1 MCLSSFGLNGV
12 IFGCVRDNTGF
23 DSCSN
28 SKFNSVEQGITLVS
42 FWLFYESAE
51 YDWLKWAIIRSWED
65 KSIGLFKRLHF
76 FSHHLSCLP
85 RSWNVISINDFSF
98 SAFPGLNLLI
108 SKRVINFIF
117 GHCSFQSFVNSLFDI
132 LSNDL
137 IWGLEQG
144 GCGSKERKEDLC
156 SNLKLWWFINIS
168 ATVRPL
174 NSTWEV

>member
-51 YDWLKWAIIRSWED
+51 YDWLKWTFIGSWED
-65 KSIGLFKRLHF
+65 KSIGLFKRSHF
-76 FSHHLSCLP
+76 
-85 RSWNVISINDFSF
+85 
-98 SAFPGLNLLI
+98 
-108 SKRVINFIF
+108 
-117 GHCSFQSFVNSLFDI
+117 FQSFVDSLFGI

-137 IWGLEQG
+137 IWDLGQG
-144 GCGSKERKEDLC
+144 GCGTKERKEDLMLEAETLMIYKYFNH
-156 SNLKLWWFINIS
+156 SQASQFNMSSLGIIMSLLLFFFVNGVFNKVLMPFICK
-168 ATVRPL
+168 
-174 NSTWEV
+174 